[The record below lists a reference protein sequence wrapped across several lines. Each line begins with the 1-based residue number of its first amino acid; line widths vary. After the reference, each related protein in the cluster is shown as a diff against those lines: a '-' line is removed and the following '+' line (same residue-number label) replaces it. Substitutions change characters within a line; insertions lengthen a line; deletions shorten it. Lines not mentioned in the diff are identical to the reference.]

1 MESEKSDL
9 NNIVSG
15 LDLVLEE
22 DEKKY
27 RMLKTRKRI
36 TTLERKFV
44 NRSICFANEC
54 QLMDWKDSH
63 SLLCSEV
70 VDPELEMLVKLKLKD
85 TQDTIYNTLM
95 DHSDSNVPLYKKN
108 QDIFFEKSKL
118 AIKTLKKKK
127 NKNFLFDDKFN
138 FIRDLNIFKFNN
150 FNLTD
155 FQFFS
160 IAEGC
165 FPLGSLFNHSC
176 CPNMFVGYRL
186 DEQSFFSLRDIEIG
200 EELFHTYIDPL
211 IPKEERRNA
220 LFEKYNFWCECER
233 CSGNAGNRK
242 DGFHLIDVLIENSGV
257 EEKLVENFFEK
268 QDSKYLSIFQKKN
281 FFDDLKIDSISKF
294 NRLVFF
300 YLLPHQEFEKF
311 KLNLIEKKINNNFF
325 KSRASFKQIFKID
338 KNFYETQHLNLI
350 KKLMELKKIEIEEKN
365 EFKLKNFL
373 NLNSFKLI
381 SKMQFETLND
391 SQVNFTLEKSFFILN
406 FYFLEYEIY
415 SPLTFLQIFFCLKIL
430 WNNLN
435 EFKTKREKEEAL
447 IDLFF
452 LLLFLD
458 NNFQAYFKFFVE
470 LNVDFLEIKG
480 FIEDEFFSYFGIN

>member
-44 NRSICFANEC
+44 NRSICFANVKSYFCSTCLKSNSNFRCSKCKLKYYCSTEC

-127 NKNFLFDDKFN
+127 NKNFIFDDKFN

-257 EEKLVENFFEK
+257 EEKL
-268 QDSKYLSIFQKKN
+268 
-281 FFDDLKIDSISKF
+281 
-294 NRLVFF
+294 
-300 YLLPHQEFEKF
+300 
-311 KLNLIEKKINNNFF
+311 
-325 KSRASFKQIFKID
+325 
-338 KNFYETQHLNLI
+338 
-350 KKLMELKKIEIEEKN
+350 
-365 EFKLKNFL
+365 
-373 NLNSFKLI
+373 
-381 SKMQFETLND
+381 
-391 SQVNFTLEKSFFILN
+391 
-406 FYFLEYEIY
+406 
-415 SPLTFLQIFFCLKIL
+415 
-430 WNNLN
+430 
-435 EFKTKREKEEAL
+435 
-447 IDLFF
+447 
-452 LLLFLD
+452 
-458 NNFQAYFKFFVE
+458 
-470 LNVDFLEIKG
+470 
-480 FIEDEFFSYFGIN
+480 